1 MKSKRKKTAEEFQ
14 LRLLLVGF
22 INFDDSLSFLDF
34 FGLFDF
40 RRPLIIFFSLSKCFL
55 HIATTEQNGGTAAA
69 RRNRPYPI
77 LVIIRRRNTY
87 NGE

>member
-34 FGLFDF
+34 FGLGLFDF
-40 RRPLIIFFSLSKCFL
+40 RRPLIISFSLSKCLFT
-55 HIATTEQNGGTAAA
+55 HRDDGTK
-69 RRNRPYPI
+69 RRNSSGKKKPS
-77 LVIIRRRNTY
+77 LSNLSHHRR
-87 NGE
+87 

>member
-40 RRPLIIFFSLSKCFL
+40 RRPLIISFSLSK
-55 HIATTEQNGGTAAA
+55 
-69 RRNRPYPI
+69 
-77 LVIIRRRNTY
+77 
-87 NGE
+87 